1 MPAPKPARAVALAR
15 ELRDSALDAAT
26 ADRHPAAIR
35 QMRRGLELLETP
47 GVDPQERHEVRI
59 RLLSLLAFCLG
70 ETGNVEDGL
79 TQFAAVDRELAE
91 LRDDVLRARLATTAN
106 LNRSALLCRVGRIDE
121 GIASLDVVV
130 DLLDAAIRRA
140 PDPDAVNLLAL
151 ALSNRGN
158 AHGEVHHHDR
168 AVRDLDRV
176 VALAEAHDLPL
187 RAAIAKHALGNTVQ
201 RAGDIPAALRYYH
214 EANRAF
220 QELEPGLL
228 LRLRI
233 DQAEAMISVGLAD
246 EAGRLLDEVLPELR
260 RQRTGQDVAE
270 AELFRAAAALQD
282 GDLLLAKRTAGSAQ
296 RKLAR
301 RGSPAWA
308 AVAGLIALR
317 VDAQR
322 LLGARPLAT
331 RPLAARPRDAAGTP
345 PRPGAAVV
353 ARAEALSAE
362 LADLKLPDQAAFAL
376 VLAARLEIRRANP
389 DRAADLLR
397 RVPKARRPAPI
408 DHRMVLRLC
417 RAELALARGNH
428 RVALAQAKAGLA
440 ELGRV
445 RDRLGG
451 LELVSGTAV
460 HGRELGELAIG
471 LVLRGRDPAA
481 NAKRLFTWLE
491 RTRAQLYRYDPAES
505 TVDSELGERITEVRR
520 LSRVLLRARLDG
532 LPTAELET
540 RLRTSQ
546 RAASRLGWSA
556 AHPWGTPRPVVTP
569 DEVLARLAGRA
580 LVSYAV
586 SGDELLAVVLV
597 DDRVR
602 MVRLGS
608 AAAATE
614 GARRLHADL
623 NALAPDHLA
632 PPLLD
637 VIAASARREADKLDQ
652 LLLRPLAALLGDRE
666 LVVVPTGALYVV
678 PWGVLPTCAN
688 RPTTAV
694 PSATAWVSATRE
706 DRPAA
711 DGVLLVSGP
720 GLQAAQGE
728 IDNLAGYH
736 GDATVL
742 GVADARVTAVLD
754 ALDGVHLAHI
764 AAHGEHEPENALF
777 SRLELVDGALFAH
790 EVGRVRHPPHRV
802 VLAACELALNRV
814 RPGDEPLGF
823 AGALL
828 AGGTRTVIAASSRV
842 GDHPSAAAMADFHR
856 HLAAGA
862 RPAVALADAVAV
874 DPLRRP
880 FVCLGSG

>member
-1 MPAPKPARAVALAR
+1 MTVPAPKSARAVALAR
-15 ELRDSALDAAT
+15 QLRDSALDAAT
-26 ADRHPAAIR
+26 ADRHPVAIR
-35 QMRRGLELLETP
+35 QMRRGLDLLETP
-47 GVDPQERHEVRI
+47 GIDPQERHEVRI

-79 TQFAAVDRELAE
+79 LQFAAVDRELGE
-91 LRDDVLRARLATTAN
+91 LRDDGLRTRLATTAN

-130 DLLDAAIRRA
+130 DLLDAVIQRA
-140 PDPDAVNLLAL
+140 ASPDLDAVNLLAL

-158 AHGEVHHHDR
+158 AHGEVHRHDK

-187 RAAIAKHALGNTVQ
+187 RAAIAKHALGNAVQ
-201 RAGDIPAALRYYH
+201 RAGDIPVALRHYH

-246 EAGRLLDEVLPELR
+246 EAGRLLDEVLPDLR
-260 RQRTGQDVAE
+260 RQRIGQDVAE
-270 AELFRAAAALQD
+270 AELLRAAAALQD
-282 GDLLLAKRTAGSAQ
+282 GDAALAKRTAGAAQ

-317 VDAQR
+317 VDA
-322 LLGARPLAT
+322 ARALAG
-331 RPLAARPRDAAGTP
+331 RPSAT
-345 PRPGAAVV
+345 VV

-362 LADLKLPDQAAFAL
+362 LARLKLGDQAAFAL
-376 VLAARLEIRRANP
+376 VLAARLEIRRGDP
-389 DRAADLLR
+389 DRADALLR
-397 RVPKARRPAPI
+397 SVPKSRRIAPI
-408 DHRMVLRLC
+408 DHRMLLRLA
-417 RAELALARGNH
+417 RAELALARGNQ

-440 ELGRV
+440 ELGRM
-445 RDRLGG
+445 RDGLGG

-460 HGRELGELAIG
+460 HGRELGELAVR
-471 LVLRGRDPAA
+471 LVLRGRDSAA

-532 LPTAELET
+532 LPTAELES
-540 RLRTSQ
+540 RLKASQ

-556 AHPWGTPRPVVTP
+556 ASPWGTPRPVGTP
-569 DEVLARLAGRA
+569 DEVLARLDGRA
-580 LVSYAV
+580 LVSFAV
-586 SGDELLAVVLV
+586 VDDDLIAVVLA

-608 AAAATE
+608 ATAATE

-632 PPLLD
+632 PPLVD
-637 VIAASARREADKLDQ
+637 VIAASARREADKLDR
-652 LLLRPLAALLGDRE
+652 LLLRPLAPMIGDRE

-694 PSATAWVSATRE
+694 PSATAWLSATRAE
-706 DRPAA
+706 REPAA
-711 DGVLLVSGP
+711 GVLLVRGP
-720 GLQAAQGE
+720 GLEAAEGE
-728 IDNLAGYH
+728 IDRLAGYH
-736 GDATVL
+736 RDATLL
-742 GVADARVTAVLD
+742 GVPEARVAAVLD
-754 ALDGVHLAHI
+754 ALDGVELAHI

-777 SRLELVDGALFAH
+777 SRLELVDGAVFAH
-790 EVGRVRHPPHRV
+790 EVGRVRRPPHRV

-828 AGGTRTVIAASSRV
+828 AGGARTVIAASSRV
-842 GDHPSAAAMADFHR
+842 GDEPSAAAMADFHR
-856 HLAAGA
+856 HLAGGA
-862 RPAVALADAVAV
+862 RPAVALADAVAA